1 MVGMGRMAAW
11 ALVSFL
17 AVTALAGCPR
27 PTETTS
33 TPQGSDSEPGHF
45 TVDNWETLATDPE
58 AHRGA
63 SVDVAGQVFGQ
74 VERDEDG
81 TYWQMFV
88 DPETSSF
95 NVLVRSPDSELDVHS
110 GDYVRVVGTVRGKF
124 EGENLMGGTIVAPVI
139 DAGSTEQTSVL
150 ATLHTPEL
158 IVPVGETDVQHDVGV
173 TLEKIEVGPRE
184 TRVFVTVKNASNAK
198 FYVSDIDAKLIQGDT
213 QFDAEMRLEYPELQ
227 YELLPGVTSSG
238 VVAFGKVRPTGS
250 VRLAIEGRSE
260 NYRLDFRPYQFE
272 VALQDN
278 VTKADQASEG

>member
-1 MVGMGRMAAW
+1 M
-11 ALVSFL
+11 
-17 AVTALAGCPR
+17 
-27 PTETTS
+27 
-33 TPQGSDSEPGHF
+33 
-45 TVDNWETLATDPE
+45 
-58 AHRGA
+58 
-63 SVDVAGQVFGQ
+63 FGQ

-213 QFDAEMRLEYPELQ
+213 QFDAETRLEYPELQ